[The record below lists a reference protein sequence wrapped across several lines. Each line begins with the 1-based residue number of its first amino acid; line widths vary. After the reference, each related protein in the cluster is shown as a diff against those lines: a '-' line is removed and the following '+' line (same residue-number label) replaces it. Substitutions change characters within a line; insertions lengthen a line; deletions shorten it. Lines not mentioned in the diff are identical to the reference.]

1 MKKSIHFTFISFFH
15 KNYMI
20 CYVEFEQCFNA
31 SRTNPGRREKI
42 KSNFYFDT
50 TFKNARDEKGQYQV

>member
-1 MKKSIHFTFISFFH
+1 
-15 KNYMI
+15 MI

-31 SRTNPGRREKI
+31 SRPNPGRREKI

-50 TFKNARDEKGQYQV
+50 TFKNARDEKGQYQVQIYSIFSLTH